1 MKREYTIRLT
11 GVEAVGHHGVLP
23 QERRDGQ
30 RFVVDVELGLERD
43 RSDDLTGTVNYA
55 EVAAAVVR
63 DVERDPLDLIESLAD
78 RIADTLLRL
87 AGVDWLRVTV
97 HKPQAP
103 VGVPFGD
110 VAVSVTRER
119 PDPVV
124 LSLGSNQ
131 GHPLATLTEAVARLA
146 ASDGFTLRA
155 VSPVYRTAPVGG
167 VEQPDF
173 LNVVVLGDTEA
184 LAEELLEDT
193 QGIETALGRVRD
205 VRWGPRTLDIDIIDV
220 AGRLDDD
227 ENLTLPHPR
236 AHERAFVLV
245 PWLDVDPDAVLPGH
259 GRVADLVAGL
269 DAGGVRRLDDVRI
282 VLP

>member
-43 RSDDLTGTVNYA
+43 RSDDLAGTVNYA

-131 GHPLATLTEAVARLA
+131 GDPLATLTEAVARLA
-146 ASDGFTLRA
+146 ASDGLTLRA

-184 LAEELLEDT
+184 LAEDLLEDT
-193 QGIETALGRVRD
+193 QGIETDLGRVRD

-227 ENLTLPHPR
+227 EDLTLPHPR

>member
-43 RSDDLTGTVNYA
+43 RSDDLAGTVNYA

-131 GHPLATLTEAVARLA
+131 GDPLATLTEAVARLA
-146 ASDGFTLRA
+146 ASDGLTLRA

-184 LAEELLEDT
+184 LAEDLLEDT

-227 ENLTLPHPR
+227 EDLTLPHPR